1 MIECLILGDSIAVG
15 VSQIRKE
22 CTAYV
27 KSGINSST
35 FYNNHRSMLSKSLET
50 KTTIISIGPNDTG
63 KINTVRNANLIRE
76 NIKGRVYW
84 ILPSEKLKPEK
95 YQNILDVARVWG
107 DVVIERPAN
116 KISPDGVHPTYDGY
130 KEIAEKTK
138 VMEKKKK

>member
-27 KSGINSST
+27 KSGINSSA
-35 FYNNHRSMLSKSLET
+35 FYTKHRDMLSKTIKT
-50 KTTIISIGPNDTG
+50 KTTIISIGPNDT
-63 KINTVRNANLIRE
+63 KSINTIKNANLIRE
-76 NIKGRVYW
+76 NINGSVYW

-107 DVVIERPAN
+107 DVVIERPVD
-116 KISPDGVHPTYDGY
+116 KISDDGVHPTYNGY

-138 VMEKKKK
+138 K